1 VQLTITAHALPG
13 PAALLDPALLPGSV
27 AVVIDLLR
35 ASTTVTRA
43 LSAGAA
49 AVVPCLEPADALRL
63 RDAGTHGPC
72 ILGGERRGVRID
84 GFDLGNSP
92 SEYTPDAV
100 RGRTL
105 LFSTTNGTRAVLLA
119 RQGGA
124 ARILIGCLANRAAL
138 CRILAA
144 DGRPVRL
151 ICAGTGGAVGVD
163 DCLCAGAIIDGLLA
177 HLGPGGV
184 DLADDQAQLFHHAF
198 AAVRDPAA
206 LLAALR
212 ASRGGRNLIAI
223 GLEADIADAARADT
237 TTIVPELDPATGAFR
252 PAAFPSPT
260 APATGTA
267 R

>member
-1 VQLTITAHALPG
+1 MPLTITAHALPG

-35 ASTTVTRA
+35 ASTTITRA

-63 RDAGTHGPC
+63 RDAGSHGPC
-72 ILGGERRGVRID
+72 ILGGERGGVRIE
-84 GFDLGNSP
+84 GFELGNSP
-92 SEYTPDAV
+92 AEYTPDAV

-119 RQGGA
+119 QRGGA

-144 DGRPVRL
+144 DVRPVRL
-151 ICAGTGGAVGVD
+151 ICAGTGGKVGVD
-163 DCLCAGAIIDGLLA
+163 DCLCAGAIIDGLVA
-177 HLGPGGV
+177 RLGPGGV

-198 AAVRDPAA
+198 AANRDHSA

-212 ASRGGRNLIAI
+212 AARGGRNLIDI
-223 GLEADIADAARADT
+223 GLADDIADAAQTDAT
-237 TTIVPELDPATGAFR
+237 GTVPELDRSTGAFR
-252 PAAFPSPT
+252 PVP
-260 APATGTA
+260 PAGVN